1 MTKNKNE
8 ISGKG
13 QRLWKKAKKIIP
25 GGNQLLSKRSEM
37 FLPGLWPT
45 YYKKAKG
52 CKVWDLNNKVYYDFA
67 GMGVTSCVL
76 GYSNEYINKA
86 LISGLKNGSMCTL
99 NAAEEVELAKELLN
113 IHKWSG
119 MAKFCKS
126 GGEACM
132 VAIRIAR
139 AYTNKNNIAFCGYHG
154 WHDWYLAT
162 NMNSSKNLDN
172 QLLPGLKTRGVSN
185 SYKNS
190 IKPFLYNDIA
200 SFKKLFKKK
209 NNNIGIVIMEPMR
222 GVKPSR
228 NFLRQ
233 VKSIA
238 NKNKAILI
246 FDEITSG
253 FKDNYGGLHLKLKV
267 NPDIAIFGKSIGNG
281 YPISAIIGKKK
292 IMQVAQETFISS
304 TMWTDRLGFI
314 AAKATLKKLKQLKIN
329 SLISNYGNKIKKGWI
344 KISKKNG
351 VKITISGQDSIPYL
365 KFDYPNSLEI
375 LTYFT
380 QEMLKKG
387 FLAGGQVATSFAYN
401 DKIINKYLKEVDD
414 VFSKIK
420 ICLKNGKFPL
430 KGEIKHST
438 FKRLTG

>member
-1 MTKNKNE
+1 MN
-8 ISGKG
+8 KG
-13 QRLWKKAKKIIP
+13 QKLLKKAKKLIP
-25 GGNQLLSKRSEM
+25 GGNQLLSKRSEL

-52 CKVWDLNNKVYYDFA
+52 CKVWDLNNKMYYDFA

-76 GYSNEYINKA
+76 GYSNKDVNKSLIN
-86 LISGLKNGSMCTL
+86 GLKTGSMCTL
-99 NAAEEVELAKELLN
+99 NATEEVDLAKELLN
-113 IHKWSG
+113 IHKWAG

-139 AYTNKNNIAFCGYHG
+139 AYSNKNNIAFCGYHG

-162 NMNSSKNLDN
+162 NMNNKKNLDK
-172 QLLPGLKTRGVSN
+172 QLLPGLKTKGVSN
-185 SYKNS
+185 SFKNS
-190 IKPFLYNDIA
+190 IKPFMYNDIK
-200 SFKKLFKKK
+200 SLKKIFKKK
-209 NNNIGIVIMEPMR
+209 KNDVGIIIMEPMR
-222 GVKPSR
+222 GAKPSH
-228 NFLRQ
+228 NFLKQ
-233 VKSIA
+233 VKYIA
-238 NKNKAILI
+238 KKNKAILI

-267 NPDIAIFGKSIGNG
+267 SPDIAIFGKSIGNG

-314 AAKATLKKLKQLKIN
+314 AANTTLKKSNIN
-329 SLISNYGNKIKKGWI
+329 KMISNYGNKIKNGWKKSAKKNDI
-344 KISKKNG
+344 KIG
-351 VKITISGQDSIPYL
+351 ISGQDAIPYL

-387 FLAGGQVATSFAYN
+387 FLAGAQVATSYAYN
-401 DKIINKYLKEVDD
+401 DKVINKYLKEVDN
-414 VFSKIK
+414 VFGKINN
-420 ICLKNGKFPL
+420 CLINGKFPL
-430 KGEIKHST
+430 KGQIKHST
-438 FKRLTG
+438 FKRLNR

>member
-1 MTKNKNE
+1 
-8 ISGKG
+8 
-13 QRLWKKAKKIIP
+13 
-25 GGNQLLSKRSEM
+25 
-37 FLPGLWPT
+37 
-45 YYKKAKG
+45 
-52 CKVWDLNNKVYYDFA
+52 
-67 GMGVTSCVL
+67 
-76 GYSNEYINKA
+76 
-86 LISGLKNGSMCTL
+86 
-99 NAAEEVELAKELLN
+99 
-113 IHKWSG
+113 
-119 MAKFCKS
+119 
-126 GGEACM
+126 
-132 VAIRIAR
+132 
-139 AYTNKNNIAFCGYHG
+139 
-154 WHDWYLAT
+154 
-162 NMNSSKNLDN
+162 
-172 QLLPGLKTRGVSN
+172 
-185 SYKNS
+185 
-190 IKPFLYNDIA
+190 
-200 SFKKLFKKK
+200 
-209 NNNIGIVIMEPMR
+209 MEPMR

-401 DKIINKYLKEVDD
+401 DKIINKYLKEVDE

>member
-1 MTKNKNE
+1 MN
-8 ISGKG
+8 KG
-13 QRLWKKAKKIIP
+13 QELLKKAKKIIP

-76 GYSNEYINKA
+76 GYSNEYINRA
-86 LISGLKNGSMCTL
+86 LIKGLKSGSMCTL
-99 NAAEEVELAKELLN
+99 NAVEEVELAEELLN

-162 NMNSSKNLDN
+162 NMNGSKNLDK
-172 QLLPGLKTRGVSN
+172 QLLPGLKAKGVSN
-185 SYKNS
+185 SFKNS

-200 SFKKLFKKK
+200 SFKKLFKNN
-209 NNNIGIVIMEPMR
+209 NNNIGIIIMEPMR
-222 GVKPSR
+222 GVKPSH

-238 NKNKAILI
+238 KKNKAILI

-267 NPDIAIFGKSIGNG
+267 TPDMAIFGKSIGNG
-281 YPISAIIGKKK
+281 YPISAIIGKKD

-314 AAKATLKKLKQLKIN
+314 AAKVTLKKLKQLNIN
-329 SLISNYGNKIKKGWI
+329 RLISNYGNKIKKGWI
-344 KISKKNG
+344 KISKKNK
-351 VKITISGQDSIPYL
+351 VKISISGQDSIPYL

-387 FLAGGQVATSFAYN
+387 FLAGAQVATSFAYN
-401 DKIINKYLKEVDD
+401 DKIINKYLKEVDN
-414 VFSKIK
+414 VFSKIQT
-420 ICLKNGKFPL
+420 CLKNGKFPL

>member
-1 MTKNKNE
+1 MN
-8 ISGKG
+8 KG
-13 QRLWKKAKKIIP
+13 QKLLKKAKKIIP
-25 GGNQLLSKRSEM
+25 GGNQLLSKRSEL

-52 CKVWDLNNKVYYDFA
+52 CKVWDLNDKVYYDFA

-76 GYSNEYINKA
+76 GYSNDNLNKA
-86 LISGLKNGSMCTL
+86 LIDGLKKGSMCTL
-99 NAAEEVELAKELLN
+99 NATEEVDLANELLR

-162 NMNSSKNLDN
+162 NMNNSKNLDK
-172 QLLPGLKTRGVSN
+172 QLLPGLKTRGVSK
-185 SYKNS
+185 SFKNS
-190 IKPFLYNDIA
+190 IKPFMYNDIE
-200 SFKKLFKKK
+200 SLKKIFKRK
-209 NNNIGIVIMEPMR
+209 NNDIGIIIMEPMR
-222 GVKPSR
+222 GVKPR
-228 NFLRQ
+228 QNFLRQ

-238 NKNKAILI
+238 KKNKAILI

-281 YPISAIIGKKK
+281 YPISAIIGKRK

-314 AAKATLKKLKQLKIN
+314 AAKETLSMLKKLKIN
-329 SLISNYGNKIKKGWI
+329 KKISNYGNRIKKEWI
-344 KISKKNG
+344 RIAKKNH
-351 VKITISGQDSIPYL
+351 IQISISGQDSIPYL

-387 FLAGGQVATSFAYN
+387 FLAGGQVATSYSYDN
-401 DKIINKYLKEVDD
+401 RIINKYLFEVDK
-414 VFSKIK
+414 VFAKIQD
-420 ICLKNGKFPL
+420 CLKKGKFPL
-430 KGEIKHST
+430 KGQIKHST

>member
-1 MTKNKNE
+1 MN
-8 ISGKG
+8 KG
-13 QRLWKKAKKIIP
+13 QKLLNRAKKIIP
-25 GGNQLLSKRSEM
+25 GGNQLLSKRSEL
-37 FLPGLWPT
+37 FLPGHWPT

-67 GMGVTSCVL
+67 GMGVTACVL
-76 GYSNEYINKA
+76 GYSNDDINKA
-86 LISGLKNGSMCTL
+86 LINGLKSGSMCTL
-99 NAAEEVELAKELLN
+99 NATEEVDLAKELLN

-139 AYTNKNNIAFCGYHG
+139 AFTNKNNIAFCGYHG

-162 NMNSSKNLDN
+162 NMSNSKNLDK
-172 QLLPGLKTRGVSN
+172 QLLPGLKTKGVSN
-185 SYKNS
+185 SFKNS
-190 IKPFLYNDIA
+190 IKPFLYNDIN
-200 SFKKLFKKK
+200 SLKKIFKKR
-209 NNNIGIVIMEPMR
+209 NNNIGIIIMEPMR

-238 NKNKAILI
+238 KKNNALLI

-267 NPDIAIFGKSIGNG
+267 NPDLAIFGKSIGNG
-281 YPISAIIGKKK
+281 YPISAIIGRKK

-314 AAKATLKKLKQLKIN
+314 AANTTLKKLKQLKIN
-329 SLISNYGNKIKKGWI
+329 KKISNYGRIIKKGWI
-344 KISKKNG
+344 EIAKKNN
-351 VKITISGQDSIPYL
+351 VKIGISGQDCIPYL
-365 KFDYPNSLEI
+365 RFDYSNGQEI
-375 LTYFT
+375 MTYFT

-387 FLAGGQVATSFAYN
+387 FLAGPQVATSYAYN
-401 DKIINKYLKEVDD
+401 HVIIKKYLKTANI
-414 VFSKIK
+414 VFKKIRD
-420 ICLKNGKFPL
+420 CLENGNFPL

>member
-1 MTKNKNE
+1 MNR
-8 ISGKG
+8 G
-13 QRLWKKAKKIIP
+13 QKLLKKAKKIIP

-37 FLPGLWPT
+37 FLPGYWPT

-67 GMGVTSCVL
+67 GMGVTACVL
-76 GYSNEYINKA
+76 GYSNDDINRA
-86 LISGLKNGSMCTL
+86 LIRGLKNGSMCTL
-99 NAAEEVELAKELLN
+99 NATEEVDLAKELLS

-139 AYTNKNNIAFCGYHG
+139 AFTKKNNIAFCGYHG

-162 NMNSSKNLDN
+162 NMSNSKNLDK
-172 QLLPGLKTRGVSN
+172 QLIPGLKTTGVS
-185 SYKNS
+185 SSFKNS
-190 IKPFLYNDIA
+190 IKPFFYNDIN
-200 SFKKLFKKK
+200 SLKKLFKKR
-209 NNNIGIVIMEPMR
+209 NNNIGIIIMEPMR
-222 GVKPSR
+222 GVKPSN
-228 NFLRQ
+228 NFLKQ
-233 VKSIA
+233 VKTIA
-238 NKNKAILI
+238 TKNNALLV

-267 NPDIAIFGKSIGNG
+267 NPDLAIFGKSIGNG
-281 YPISAIIGKKK
+281 YPISAIIGRKK

-314 AAKATLKKLKQLKIN
+314 AARTTLQRLKQLKIN
-329 SLISNYGNKIKKGWI
+329 KQISNYGKIIKKGWKEI
-344 KISKKNG
+344 AKKND
-351 VKITISGQDSIPYL
+351 VKIGISGQDCIPVL
-365 KFDYPNSLEI
+365 RFDYPNNMEI

-387 FLAGGQVATSFAYN
+387 FLAGAQVATSYAYN
-401 DKIINKYLKEVDD
+401 HKIINKYLKSVDI
-414 VFSKIK
+414 VFRKINN
-420 ICLKNGKFPL
+420 CLKTGTFPL
-430 KGEIKHST
+430 KGKIKHNT
-438 FKRLTG
+438 FRRLTG

>member
-1 MTKNKNE
+1 MN
-8 ISGKG
+8 KG
-13 QRLWKKAKKIIP
+13 QKLLIKAKKIIP
-25 GGNQLLSKRSEM
+25 GGNQLLSKRSEI

-52 CKVWDLNNKVYYDFA
+52 CKVWDLDNKVYHDFA

-76 GYSNEYINKA
+76 GYSNKYLNKI
-86 LISGLKNGSMCTL
+86 LSKGLKNGSMCTL
-99 NAAEEVELAKELLN
+99 NATEEVDLAKELLK

-162 NMNSSKNLDN
+162 NMNNSKNLDK
-172 QLLPGLKTRGVSN
+172 QLLPGLKPKGVSKTF
-185 SYKNS
+185 KNS
-190 IKPFLYNDIA
+190 IKPFMFNNINSLERI
-200 SFKKLFKKK
+200 FKNK
-209 NNNIGIVIMEPMR
+209 NNDVGIIIMEPMR
-222 GVKPSR
+222 GVKPIN
-228 NFLRQ
+228 NFLQ
-233 VKSIA
+233 KVKMIA
-238 NKNKAILI
+238 KKNNALLI

-253 FKDNYGGLHLKLKV
+253 FKDNYGGLHLKFKV

-314 AAKATLKKLKQLKIN
+314 AANTTLKLMKKFKIN
-329 SLISNYGNKIKKGWI
+329 KVISNYGKKIKEGWLKNAKKNNI
-344 KISKKNG
+344 KI
-351 VKITISGQDSIPYL
+351 IISGQDSIPFL
-365 KFDYPNSLEI
+365 SFDYKNNLEI
-375 LTYFT
+375 ITYFT

-387 FLAGGQVATSFAYN
+387 YLAGGLVATSYAYN
-401 DKIINKYLKEVDD
+401 NKIIEKYLREVEI
-414 VFSKIK
+414 VFGKIA
-420 ICLKNGKFPL
+420 ICLKNKRFPL
-430 KGEIKHST
+430 EGEIKHST

>member
-1 MTKNKNE
+1 MN
-8 ISGKG
+8 KG
-13 QRLWKKAKKIIP
+13 QQLLKKAKKLIP
-25 GGNQLLSKRSEM
+25 GGNQLLSKRSEL

-52 CKVWDLNNKVYYDFA
+52 CKVWDLNNKMYYDFA

-76 GYSNEYINKA
+76 GYSNKDVNRSLIN
-86 LISGLKNGSMCTL
+86 GLKTGSMCTL
-99 NAAEEVELAKELLN
+99 NATEEVDLAKELLN
-113 IHKWSG
+113 IHKWAG

-139 AYTNKNNIAFCGYHG
+139 AYSNKNNIAFCGYHG

-162 NMNSSKNLDN
+162 NMNNKKNLDK
-172 QLLPGLKTRGVSN
+172 QLLPGLKTKGVSN
-185 SYKNS
+185 SFKGS
-190 IKPFLYNDIA
+190 IKPFMYNDIGTL
-200 SFKKLFKKK
+200 KKIFKKK
-209 NNNIGIVIMEPMR
+209 NNDVGIIIMEPMR
-222 GVKPSR
+222 GAKPSQ
-228 NFLRQ
+228 NFLKQ
-233 VKSIA
+233 VKYIA
-238 NKNKAILI
+238 KKNKAILI

-267 NPDIAIFGKSIGNG
+267 SPDIAIFGKSIGNG

-314 AAKATLKKLKQLKIN
+314 AANTTLKKLKESNINKI
-329 SLISNYGNKIKKGWI
+329 IANYGNKIKTGWKKLANKNNI
-344 KISKKNG
+344 KIG
-351 VKITISGQDSIPYL
+351 ISGQDAIPYL
-365 KFDYPNSLEI
+365 RFDYPNSLEI

-387 FLAGGQVATSFAYN
+387 FLAGAQVATSYAYN
-401 DKIINKYLKEVDD
+401 EKVINKYLKEVDK
-414 VFSKIK
+414 VFGKINN
-420 ICLKNGKFPL
+420 CLIVGKFPL
-430 KGEIKHST
+430 KGQIKHST
-438 FKRLTG
+438 FKRLNR

>member
-1 MTKNKNE
+1 MN
-8 ISGKG
+8 KG
-13 QRLWKKAKKIIP
+13 QELLNEAKKIIP
-25 GGNQLLSKRSEM
+25 GGNQLLSKRSEL
-37 FLPGLWPT
+37 FLPGYWPT

-52 CKVWDLNNKVYYDFA
+52 CKVWDLNNKIYYDFA

-76 GYSNEYINKA
+76 GYSNDDINKA
-86 LISGLKNGSMCTL
+86 LINGLKSGSMCTL
-99 NAAEEVELAKELLN
+99 NATEEVDLAKELLS

-139 AYTNKNNIAFCGYHG
+139 AFTNKNNIAFCGYHG

-162 NMNSSKNLDN
+162 NMSNSKNLDK
-172 QLLPGLKTRGVSN
+172 QLLPGLKARGVSN
-185 SYKNS
+185 SFKNS
-190 IKPFLYNDIA
+190 IKPFFYNDID
-200 SFKKLFKKK
+200 SLKKIFKKK
-209 NNNIGIVIMEPMR
+209 NNNIGIIIMEPMR

-233 VKSIA
+233 VKYIA
-238 NKNKAILI
+238 QKNNALLI

-314 AAKATLKKLKQLKIN
+314 AAKTTLKKLKQLKIN
-329 SLISNYGNKIKKGWI
+329 KKISNFGRIIKKGWQDIAKKNDI
-344 KISKKNG
+344 KIS
-351 VKITISGQDSIPYL
+351 ISGQDCIPYL
-365 KFDYPNSLEI
+365 KFNYQNNQEI
-375 LTYFT
+375 MTYFT

-387 FLAGGQVATSFAYN
+387 FLAGAQVATSYAYN
-401 DKIINKYLKEVDD
+401 EKIIKKYLKNVDI
-414 VFSKIK
+414 VFGKIHK
-420 ICLKNGKFPL
+420 CLETGKFPL
-430 KGEIKHST
+430 KGQIKHST